1 MINLTHHGY
10 SLNDEKVK
18 FQSHE
23 VSISETDFYNS
34 EYDIFSRNPFDIT
47 GYGSTKEEAVE
58 DFKRKF
64 EYVLAEWNAFGK
76 IIFCPAVQLNI
87 TEVDRFG
94 KPIPSGPVL
103 PENAK
108 PGDIFIQEI

>member
-1 MINLTHHGY
+1 MINLTHHDDGKG
-10 SLNDEKVK
+10 N

-23 VSISETDFYNS
+23 VSISESDFYNP
-34 EYDIFSRNPFDIT
+34 EHDVFSHDFFDIT

-76 IIFCPAVQLNI
+76 ILFCPAIQLNI
-87 TEVDRFG
+87 TEVDCFG
-94 KPIPSGPVL
+94 KTIPSGPVL

-108 PGDIFIQEI
+108 PGDIFIQTI

>member
-1 MINLTHHGY
+1 MINLTHHDDRKG
-10 SLNDEKVK
+10 K

-23 VSISETDFYNS
+23 ISISENDFYNS
-34 EYDIFSRNPFDIT
+34 EHDVFSHNPFDII
-47 GYGSTKEEAVE
+47 GYGSTKEEAME

-76 IIFCPAVQLNI
+76 LLFCPAIQLNI
-87 TEVDRFG
+87 TEVDCFG

-103 PENAK
+103 PEHAK
-108 PGDIFIQEI
+108 PGDMFIQTI

>member
-1 MINLTHHGY
+1 MIYLTHHDDGKG
-10 SLNDEKVK
+10 KV
-18 FQSHE
+18 QSHE
-23 VSISETDFYNS
+23 VSISENDFYNS
-34 EYDIFSRNPFDIT
+34 EYNVFSHNPFDIT
-47 GYGSTKEEAVE
+47 GYGSTKEEATE

-87 TEVDRFG
+87 TEVDCFG
-94 KPIPSGPVL
+94 KLIPSGPVL

-108 PGDIFIQEI
+108 PGDIFIQEL

>member
-1 MINLTHHGY
+1 MINLIHHDDGKG
-10 SLNDEKVK
+10 KV
-18 FQSHE
+18 QSHE
-23 VSISETDFYNS
+23 ISISESDFYYNPK
-34 EYDIFSRNPFDIT
+34 YDVFSHNPFDIT

-76 IIFCPAVQLNI
+76 LLSNPAIQLNI
-87 TEVDRFG
+87 TEVDCLG
-94 KPIPSGPVL
+94 NPIPSGPVL

-108 PGDIFIQEI
+108 PGDIFIQTI

>member
-1 MINLTHHGY
+1 MINLTHH
-10 SLNDEKVK
+10 NDGKGK
-18 FQSHE
+18 DQSHE
-23 VSISETDFYNS
+23 VSISESDFYNS
-34 EYDIFSRNPFDIT
+34 EYNVFSHNPFDIT
-47 GYGSTKEEAVE
+47 GYGSTKEEAME

-76 IIFCPAVQLNI
+76 MLSNPAVQLNTI
-87 TEVDRFG
+87 EADCLRNS
-94 KPIPSGPVL
+94 IPSGPVL

>member
-1 MINLTHHGY
+1 MINLTHHDDG
-10 SLNDEKVK
+10 KGK

-23 VSISETDFYNS
+23 VSISESDFYNP
-34 EYDIFSRNPFDIT
+34 EHDVFSHNPFDIT
-47 GYGSTKEEAVE
+47 GYGSTKEEAIE

-76 IIFCPAVQLNI
+76 
-87 TEVDRFG
+87 T
-94 KPIPSGPVL
+94 IPSGPVL

-108 PGDIFIQEI
+108 SGDIFIQTI